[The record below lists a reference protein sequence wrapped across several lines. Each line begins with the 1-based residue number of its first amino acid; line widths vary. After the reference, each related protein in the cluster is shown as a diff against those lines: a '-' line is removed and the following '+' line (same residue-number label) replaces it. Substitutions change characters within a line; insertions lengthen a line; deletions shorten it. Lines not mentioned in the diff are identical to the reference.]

1 MAEHSGDSEL
11 KRQLI
16 FYGAYHNNPINI
28 IVHIIFVPVIL
39 WTAQIIISAV
49 PVPNFMPLC
58 SYYINDYL
66 QFDLGLPA
74 MLTAMYIAFY
84 YSLEPVA
91 AFLYTPQI
99 VLSLLTSTAV
109 ARDQERVIYAVGLHI
124 FAWAAQILSHG
135 VAEGRSPALM
145 DNLVGAVAL
154 APFFVHIEILF
165 YLGYRPELH
174 KAVKAGI
181 NQELARI
188 KAAEAQKK
196 GSPDQ
201 KFAEV
206 PEKSA
211 VAEKQGAKA

>member
-1 MAEHSGDSEL
+1 
-11 KRQLI
+11 
-16 FYGAYHNNPINI
+16 
-28 IVHIIFVPVIL
+28 
-39 WTAQIIISAV
+39 
-49 PVPNFMPLC
+49 MPLC

-91 AFLYTPQI
+91 AVRLLTTHHSYEDAQTLCFQQFLYTPQI

-145 DNLVGAVAL
+145 DNLVGGVYPSHSDRARTHVGTAAVAL